1 MRDFI
6 PQLIAII
13 EDRKGH
19 PRPGSYTNALLDD
32 PVRAAQKLGE
42 EATEVVV
49 AALAQSEQ
57 RLVAEMADLVYHSL
71 VLLAA
76 RGVSWEDV
84 QEELEKR
91 HTG

>member
-1 MRDFI
+1 
-6 PQLIAII
+6 
-13 EDRKGH
+13 
-19 PRPGSYTNALLDD
+19 
-32 PVRAAQKLGE
+32 
-42 EATEVVV
+42 
-49 AALAQSEQ
+49 
-57 RLVAEMADLVYHSL
+57 MADLVYHSL